1 MLALDHI
8 VLVAATLDE
17 GAAYIKEKLG
27 VDVPE
32 GGEHLA
38 MGTHNRVMGLGNDA
52 YLEIIA
58 IAPHLD
64 APDRPRWF
72 GMDDVPDEPVL
83 RTWVARTNDI
93 YSLAAESTVQMGMIV
108 PMSRGELEW
117 EIAIR
122 DDGSMPLDGLF
133 PTLIEWPEGEHPSQ
147 NMANLGCTLKRLRVH
162 TPTPHGNPH
171 APSFRRSRPIGAGHS
186 FGRRRLLERPNHDA
200 QRVGHAH
207 LTVDFQQMVAEPRL
221 VRFVIGFR
229 DHVVGRER
237 R

>member
-38 MGTHNRVMGLGNDA
+38 MGTHNRVMGLGNDV

-72 GMDDVPDEPVL
+72 GMDDIPDEPVL

-93 YSLAAESTVQMGMIV
+93 YSLAAESTAQMGMIV

-147 NMANLGCTLKRLRVH
+147 NMADLGCTLKRLRVH
-162 TPTPHGNPH
+162 TPTPAETRTHLH
-171 APSFRRSRPIGAGHS
+171 SVGA
-186 FGRRRLLERPNHDA
+186 D
-200 QRVGHAH
+200 
-207 LTVDFQQMVAEPRL
+207 RL
-221 VRFVIGFR
+221 VQVIPSDEDAYLSAQIMTPKGL
-229 DHVVGRER
+229 VTLT
-237 R
+237 